1 MSSRVKGQ
9 APQRSAA
16 RAAAE
21 QQRRRRQQ
29 QTRLAAITAVL
40 AVLGAILAVVL
51 LRDDPP
57 PASIPAVGGVLTTAP
72 PWPAQSVGLAERVA
86 DLGFPPPGD
95 ESYHAHVLLSV
106 LRNGEQVQVPANLGF
121 DARGGHASLHTH
133 TSHGVVHMEA
143 DDRYPYELEHSFRVW
158 GEAFGDDRLDGD
170 VTGGEN
176 KVFVYVN
183 GKRARPGWVVLADG
197 DNVVVAYGTAG
208 SFPTLPDGNALA
220 DA

>member
-1 MSSRVKGQ
+1 MSSRGKEQ
-9 APQRSAA
+9 AAQRAAA

-40 AVLGAILAVVL
+40 AVLGAILAVVV
-51 LRDDPP
+51 LRDEPQ
-57 PASIPAVGGVLTTAP
+57 PASASGGLLATAP

-106 LRNGEQVQVPANLGF
+106 FRNGEQVQVPANLGF

-133 TSHGVVHMEA
+133 TPDGVVHMEA
-143 DDRYPYELEHSFRVW
+143 DDPYPYELEHVFRMW
-158 GEAFGDDRLDGD
+158 GVAFGDDRLGGD
-170 VTGGEN
+170 VAGGEN
-176 KVFVYVN
+176 NVFVYVN
-183 GKRARPGWVVLADG
+183 GKPAPPGPVVLADG
-197 DNVVVAYGTAG
+197 DNVVVAYGKPG
-208 SFPTLPDGNALA
+208 SFPTLPDDSARENA
-220 DA
+220 